1 MATDT
6 EILNWLETQYGLHRE
21 LEITYVVDGYE
32 VEFTYDGNPTDGK
45 QHHGETLRDALRK
58 AMNAAPNAKLSGVAK
73 DAATTTAVYSRPLE

>member
-6 EILNWLETQYGLHRE
+6 EILDWLENQYGLHRE

-45 QHHGETLRDALRK
+45 QYHGENLREALRK
-58 AMNAAPNAKLSGVAK
+58 AMNAMPNTEAKPTREAGSA
-73 DAATTTAVYSRPLE
+73 

>member
-6 EILNWLETQYGLHRE
+6 EILDWLENQYGLHRE

-45 QHHGETLRDALRK
+45 QYHGENLRDALRK
-58 AMNAAPNAKLSGVAK
+58 AIIAVPNVQGQGEDTSAACGRSPA
-73 DAATTTAVYSRPLE
+73 P